1 MRLWRELQFERKQIK
16 SCRKN
21 PPGTRIS
28 VICEITIG
36 KFNKCSIENLGQ
48 QDLQARVCHG
58 HYGAKLS
65 RVECYNLIYPWRVRA
80 DEPVDT

>member
-1 MRLWRELQFERKQIK
+1 MRLWREFQSEKKQIK
-16 SCRKN
+16 SCGKD
-21 PPGTRIS
+21 PPGTCIS
-28 VICEITIG
+28 VAWKMTIG

-65 RVECYNLIYPWRVRA
+65 RVERDNLI
-80 DEPVDT
+80 